1 MCILFQ
7 TNLSSK
13 AGPFYLDPASNY
25 FYNLEQMCSVFTRKK
40 NVSKSKMHQP
50 SFCDQGLTHFLDA
63 RYYTWISILLNWQ
76 DTNRMA
82 QSSTASL
89 LLQGTVE
96 LRAPGNVFNCRVML
110 QKTVAGGAEASL
122 LGFSVQLSLLSRWAK
137 GRFYPSS
144 RYQRIGIFS
153 VPSDLPLYCWWLLYS
168 SLGAEAPNN
177 CIFCFPYPLF
187 ASCICTCV
195 PCLHWRL
202 EYKILKTGSDFALLS
217 FQIVLEF
224 VL

>member
-1 MCILFQ
+1 MFRSLKCI
-7 TNLSSK
+7 N
-13 AGPFYLDPASNY
+13 PASVIRA
-25 FYNLEQMCSVFTRKK
+25 S
-40 NVSKSKMHQP
+40 HI
-50 SFCDQGLTHFLDA
+50 FLDA
-63 RYYTWISILLNWQ
+63 RYNTWISIPLNWQ

-96 LRAPGNVFNCRVML
+96 LRAPGNVYNCRVML
-110 QKTVAGGAEASL
+110 QKTVAGGAEASSL
-122 LGFSVQLSLLSRWAK
+122 RFSVQLSLLSRWAK

-177 CIFCFPYPLF
+177 CIFCFPNPLF